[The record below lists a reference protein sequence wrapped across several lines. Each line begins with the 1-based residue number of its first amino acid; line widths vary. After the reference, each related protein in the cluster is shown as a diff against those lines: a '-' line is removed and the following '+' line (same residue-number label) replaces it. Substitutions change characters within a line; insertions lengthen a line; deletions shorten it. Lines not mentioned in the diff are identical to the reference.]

1 MVRPARHEWRIVG
14 PWYRWRPGE
23 PQVRPPDGRGT
34 RPVFQKYDSS
44 DLVNLFLADPQKSL
58 KFLDE
63 DHVQDVTAGAFMF
76 PILSKVTSTRVASPS
91 PVRKLFLDVHKRFY
105 LVTCELRC
113 EAAGF
118 PMVPRDEVGEIG
130 FVIRRRRVEAPDR
143 KSVV

>member
-1 MVRPARHEWRIVG
+1 M
-14 PWYRWRPGE
+14 
-23 PQVRPPDGRGT
+23 RPPDGRGT

-118 PMVPRDEVGEIG
+118 MWWITISRSTGMQFAAFPWRME
-130 FVIRRRRVEAPDR
+130 R
-143 KSVV
+143 KSGGTFIR